1 MAIGEDPFDR
11 LTRDALGLDK
21 TLATIRSAQ
30 GLGASADVFTR
41 MEADRRRFDELLSTR
56 PTLFEDAARGHLAFQ
71 QLLERQPTIFEDIA
85 RQRDSFE
92 RFVSTGGLAAAQG
105 HLATMNAITA
115 ARALAASTRDSA
127 ALERIAGARS
137 LIPDMVVEALAIRNA
152 LNPIV
157 ERFAGG
163 ATVLNERFTQ
173 QIEGISRLV
182 AEAATGWPTRDILA
196 ARFPE
201 IVPALRLPSAAEIAD
216 VDLAAASGIKGTG
229 VDWATNTAREMAMI
243 ETPWVRDDRPEL
255 AIGGFATLK
264 GLTEI
269 VGRTAPAAPRATLL
283 VRTRLGDYREDD
295 AEAEPPDDPMLAAGL
310 RLAHGFDARLASLPL
325 ALAGA
330 IFAPFGLVAAAPDAD
345 QDQLDDVISHILRKL
360 EQKLRAFID
369 ARLTAA
375 VGERWIRQRVAKP
388 VRDKWEASR
397 EADLGAGRPAASLID
412 YADFGEYRSI
422 IEQGDN
428 WRDAF
433 QAVFGVKTAIGETL
447 ARLTAIRNPSA
458 HVRSMSTEDLLIL
471 RVEGRRLYV
480 WMGEQVP

>member
-1 MAIGEDPFDR
+1 MAIGKDPFDR
-11 LTRDALGLDK
+11 LGRAALGLDTTMA
-21 TLATIRSAQ
+21 TLRAAQ
-30 GLGASADVFTR
+30 GLGASADVFAR
-41 MEADRRRFDELLSTR
+41 MEADRKRFNDLLKAR

-85 RQRDSFE
+85 RQRESFE
-92 RFVSTGGLAAAQG
+92 RFAATGGLEAAQG
-105 HLATMNAITA
+105 HLATMNAIAA
-115 ARALAASTRDSA
+115 ARALAASTQGSA
-127 ALERIAGARS
+127 ALERIAGARA
-137 LIPDMVVEALAIRNA
+137 LIPDLVIEALAGRDA
-152 LNPIV
+152 LGPMV
-157 ERFAGG
+157 DRFAGG
-163 ATVLNERFTQ
+163 VSEVNRRFTEQ
-173 QIEGISRLV
+173 MEGISRLV
-182 AEAATGWPTRDILA
+182 VEATGGWPTRETLA

-201 IVPALRLPSAAEIAD
+201 IVPALRLPTRAEIAD
-216 VDLAAASGIKGTG
+216 VDLAAASGIKDAGAE
-229 VDWATNTAREMAMI
+229 WAANVAREIAAI

-255 AIGGFATLK
+255 AIGGYASLK

-283 VRTRLGDYREDD
+283 VRARLGDYREDD
-295 AEAEPPDDPMLAAGL
+295 VEAEQPDDPMLSAGL
-310 RLAHGFDARLASLPL
+310 RLAHGFDVRLASLPM

-345 QDQLDDVISHILRKL
+345 QDQLDDIVAHILRKL

-375 VGERWIRQRVAKP
+375 VGPRWIRQRVAKP
-388 VRDKWEASR
+388 VREKWEAAR
-397 EADLGAGRPAASLID
+397 DADLAAGRPAGNLID

-447 ARLTAIRNPSA
+447 ARLTVIRNPSA